1 MIPAD
6 PLGWIPNTLTMFKGN
21 IKNNI
26 VTFTEKK
33 KNNKKL
39 LYRFNDKLKYEKFI
53 CIQESIF
60 LYNQ

>member
-33 KNNKKL
+33 KKQQKTSL
-39 LYRFNDKLKYEKFI
+39 
-53 CIQESIF
+53 
-60 LYNQ
+60 